1 MKIALIYPNYGDRR
15 PPSFPVGLGYV
26 ASTLINAGHEV
37 APVLM
42 DVERDLTSES
52 VAARVSDED
61 FQVVGISALVTRYRF
76 IKELTRTLKQRCP
89 DVPIVVG
96 GKIADSVPERLLEK
110 TPIDV
115 ICLGEGEFL
124 AVDLLDALA
133 GDRKMSSVT
142 GIWYRDGSSIVR
154 NPPRSPIADLDSIPF
169 PAYHIFPME
178 TYQKALPEWVKN
190 LVPGASRIAFMQT
203 NRGCPFSCTFCRREF
218 EPRAVRFRSIPN
230 ILEELELLRGRYSI
244 DSVIFNDELTLVSKK
259 RALALTDGMRSS
271 GLDLAWHCL
280 ARVDCIDREIVHELK
295 SAGCTSIGFG
305 IESGSQ
311 QILDEMN
318 KRVTIEQSRAALKV
332 CRQERMEVN
341 CTYMVGMP
349 SETPATI
356 RQTVEFMRD
365 TRALGTLFFATA
377 YPGTTL
383 WEQVTAAGKI
393 PDVETYLDQLND
405 AADYVANFTAM
416 EDQEFLRVH
425 QEAMKEIEEIRIE
438 LEAKKQLRRAPKRLI
453 NSVRG
458 RGLKATFALA
468 IRRGAEVIGK
478 RVGLSH

>member
-42 DVERDLTSES
+42 DAERDLTSEG
-52 VAARVSDED
+52 VAARVSDES
-61 FQVVGISALVTRYRF
+61 FEVVGISALVTRYRF
-76 IKELTRTLKQRCP
+76 IKELTRTLKRRCP

-96 GKIADSVPERLLEK
+96 GKIADSVPERLIEK

-115 ICLGEGEFL
+115 LCFGEGEFL
-124 AVDLLDALA
+124 AVDLVDALA
-133 GDRKMSSVT
+133 GDREMSSVA
-142 GIWYRDGSSIVR
+142 GIWYRDGSNILR

-169 PAYHIFPME
+169 PAYHLFPME
-178 TYQKALPEWVKN
+178 TYQEALPDWVKN

-230 ILEELELLRGRYSI
+230 ILEELELLRDHYSI
-244 DSVIFNDELTLVSKK
+244 DSVVFNDELTLVSKQ
-259 RALALTDGMRSS
+259 RALALAEGMRSS
-271 GLDLAWHCL
+271 GLGLTWHCL
-280 ARVDCIDREIVHELK
+280 ARVDCIDHDIVHELK
-295 SAGCTSIGFG
+295 RAGCTSIGFG

-311 QILDEMN
+311 KILDEMN
-318 KRVTIEQSRAALKV
+318 KRVTVEQCRAALRV
-332 CRQERMEVN
+332 CRQERMKVN

-349 SETPATI
+349 SETPSTV

-365 TRALGTLFFATA
+365 TGALGPLFFATA
-377 YPGTTL
+377 YPGTIL
-383 WEQVTAAGKI
+383 WDQVTDAGRI

-405 AADYVANFTAM
+405 ASDYVANFTAM

-425 QEAMKEIEEIRIE
+425 QEATEEIEKTRAE
-438 LEAKKQLRRAPKRLI
+438 LEAKRQLRRAPKRLI
-453 NSVRG
+453 NSLRS

-468 IRRGAEVIGK
+468 LRRGAEVIGK
-478 RVGLSH
+478 SVGLSH